1 MGYRVCS
8 TPGCPAL
15 HEGAGRCPRCRAEAD
30 RRRRPNGSPYSTRGH
45 RIDFREQVLTND
57 PICVVCMSARS
68 TVADHYPLD
77 RVDLVERGM
86 DPNDPAHG
94 RGLCKPCHD
103 SHTAK
108 SHGFG
113 GAER

>member
-15 HEGAGRCPRCRAEAD
+15 HEGSGRCPQCRAKAD
-30 RRRRPNGSPYSTRGH
+30 RRRRPDGSPYSTRGH
-45 RIDFREQVLTND
+45 RTFREAVLTRD
-57 PICVVCMSARS
+57 PICVLCMSVRA

-77 RVDLVERGM
+77 RVVLIERGM

-94 RGLCKPCHD
+94 RGLCTTCHNRW
-103 SHTAK
+103 TAQ

-113 GAER
+113 GADR